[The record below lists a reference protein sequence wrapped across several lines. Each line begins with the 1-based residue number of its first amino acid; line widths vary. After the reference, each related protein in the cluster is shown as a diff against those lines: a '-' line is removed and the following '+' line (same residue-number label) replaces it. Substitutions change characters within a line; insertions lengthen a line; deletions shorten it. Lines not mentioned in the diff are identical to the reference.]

1 MANATRYTRI
11 DPSGEAE
18 TQLRKI
24 TEQASWLKKV
34 IPSMGSF
41 TCLILIGFSLRDH
54 VLRTLGIILLKI
66 TMAVPLMCWV
76 CVYKNSLDYRNRI
89 AVEEVDPS

>member
-24 TEQASWLKKV
+24 TKQASWLKKV

-54 VLRTLGIILLKI
+54 DSKMYSEHWELSCLK
-66 TMAVPLMCWV
+66 
-76 CVYKNSLDYRNRI
+76 
-89 AVEEVDPS
+89 